1 MSETFDAD
9 VIIVGGG
16 PVGLTAAMDLD
27 ARGAR
32 TVVIE
37 TRPYLHAPNVK
48 CNHVAARTMERFGQL
63 GVAEKVRNA
72 GLPSEYPN
80 DVAFRTTMTG
90 IEMARI
96 AIPSRADRNR
106 APEGPDTKWATP
118 EPPHRINQKYLEPIL
133 MEHAAALPS
142 VTLLNE
148 TTYLDFDQDDTGVT
162 ARISD
167 SGGSERVLRGRFLI
181 GADGGRSKVRK
192 EIGAQFHG
200 DPVLQQVQ
208 STCIRAPRLYDAV
221 PGRPAWGY
229 YVFNPR
235 RNGHVYAIDGA
246 EIFLVHN
253 YLGEGE
259 TADSVD
265 RDVAI
270 RQILGVGSSFEYE
283 IVSKEDWVARRL
295 VADRFRDRR
304 VFIAGDAGHLWV
316 PYAGFGMNAGIA
328 DVLTLTWGLAAYLAG
343 WADEGI
349 LDAYE
354 AERLPITDQ
363 VSRFAMG
370 HQRKIAQSDVP
381 AEIEDDTEAGDQ
393 ARRRLGEVA
402 YALNVQ
408 QFAPEGLNFG
418 YAYTDSP
425 LIAYDGE
432 QPPAYTMG
440 SYTPSTVPGCRAP
453 HFWLANGT
461 SLYSAL
467 GKGYTLLRFGH
478 AHGVAL
484 LVEAAAAVGVPLT
497 VLDLDPGLAPPE
509 YRHRYLIVRDDQ
521 HIAWRGDAEPEDPSA
536 LVDRLRGSLPT
547 SEHSPRDLVQ
557 SGAAGPVAI
566 SRGVSSRTSALTRI

>member
-1 MSETFDAD
+1 MSETFDTD

-37 TRPYLHAPNVK
+37 MRPYLHAPNVK

-72 GLPSEYPN
+72 GLPAEYPH
-80 DVAFRTTMTG
+80 DVAFRTTLTG
-90 IEMARI
+90 IEMGRI

-106 APEGPDTKWATP
+106 APEGPDTEWATP

-133 MEHAAALPS
+133 MEHAAALPLI
-142 VTLLNE
+142 TLLNE

-162 ARISD
+162 ARISHRD
-167 SGGSERVLRGRFLI
+167 GSERLLRGRFLI

-200 DPVLQQVQ
+200 DAVLQRVQ
-208 STCIRAPRLYDAV
+208 STCIRAPRLYDAL
-221 PGRPAWGY
+221 PGRRAWCY
-229 YVFNPR
+229 YTFNPR
-235 RNGHVYAIDGA
+235 RNGHVFAIDGK
-246 EIFLVHN
+246 EVFLVHN
-253 YLGEGE
+253 YIGEGE
-259 TADSVD
+259 TPESVD
-265 RDVAI
+265 RDAAI
-270 RQILGVGSSFEYE
+270 RQILGVDSSFEYE
-283 IVSKEDWVARRL
+283 IVSKEDWLARRL

-328 DVLTLTWGLAAYLAG
+328 DVLNLTWSLGAYLAG

-354 AERLPITDQ
+354 AERLPISDQ

-370 HQRKIAQSDVP
+370 HHRKIAQSDVP
-381 AEIEDDTEAGDQ
+381 AEIEDDTEAGRQ
-393 ARRRLGEVA
+393 ARRRLGEAA

-408 QFAPEGLNFG
+408 QFAAEGLNFG

-432 QPPAYTMG
+432 RPPAYTMG

-453 HFWLANGT
+453 HFWFADGT

-467 GKGYTLLRFGH
+467 GKGYTLLQFGD
-478 AHGVAL
+478 ADGVGPL
-484 LVEAAAAVGVPLT
+484 IEAAAAASVPLT

-521 HIAWRGDAEPEDPSA
+521 HVAWRGDAAPEDPAA
-536 LVDRLRGSLPT
+536 LVDRLRGSLPV
-547 SEHSPRDLVQ
+547 SENSPGDLVQ
-557 SGAAGPVAI
+557 LGAA
-566 SRGVSSRTSALTRI
+566 SSDPA